1 MSDVG
6 DWEPLAK
13 VCQLHFEI
21 SAVFTRLLYKFFWLF
36 PLQIH
41 WICSC
46 FRFNFICFL
55 PFCVFFTKPDKTTI
69 YFSSSLQNELVI
81 LFYSAYAKRDRVRE
95 DGKEK
100 RDKRWK
106 RMQKNQRKVKKLKIE
121 EMVEKRDKNWKNK

>member
-1 MSDVG
+1 MSDAG

-46 FRFNFICFL
+46 FLFNFICFL

-81 LFYSAYAKRDRVRE
+81 LFYSVYTKRDRVCMRRWERE
-95 DGKEK
+95 KRQKVEKNAKESAEGKENK
-100 RDKRWK
+100 D
-106 RMQKNQRKVKKLKIE
+106 RKE
-121 EMVEKRDKNWKNK
+121 